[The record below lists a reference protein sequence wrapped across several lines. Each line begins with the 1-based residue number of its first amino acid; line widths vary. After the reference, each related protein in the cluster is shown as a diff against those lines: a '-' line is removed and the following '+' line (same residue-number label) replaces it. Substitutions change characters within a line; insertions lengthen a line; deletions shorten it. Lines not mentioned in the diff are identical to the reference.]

1 MTFKQWLLSELPNP
15 RQSPYTT
22 LYLISLVCLIAFV
35 VISSILLKNKSQ
47 KTKRNV
53 MMVFAIIITVVAVVR
68 KVVNFV
74 KTPDETLH
82 DVLWILLSRPGCAIS
97 ALLAIIAVV
106 VNKKWAYTFASLIG
120 LLCGTAFF
128 ASPAA
133 GFDRELIQFEEVYS
147 IVLHV
152 GFYVMALC
160 FVTYRLAEFKFSQ
173 VKNIAICFGVLAV
186 YVAFLMLTKVEKD
199 PFLFLPNG
207 DVHQLVGGMKY
218 GVFLP
223 LYFVFA
229 TVFFLSFF
237 IIGDRKAVKEFFNKL
252 SKKA

>member
-53 MMVFAIIITVVAVVR
+53 MMVFALTITVVAVVR

-97 ALLAIIAVV
+97 GLLATIAVV
-106 VNKKWAYTFASLIG
+106 INKKWAYTFASLIG

-128 ASPAA
+128 AIVLC
-133 GFDRELIQFEEVYS
+133 FCYS
-147 IVLHV
+147 IFPIFLS
-152 GFYVMALC
+152 
-160 FVTYRLAEFKFSQ
+160 YRRQKGRKGICGQTIQKSLIEVNKKSQ
-173 VKNIAICFGVLAV
+173 DAFCIL
-186 YVAFLMLTKVEKD
+186 AFL
-199 PFLFLPNG
+199 
-207 DVHQLVGGMKY
+207 
-218 GVFLP
+218 
-223 LYFVFA
+223 FV
-229 TVFFLSFF
+229 
-237 IIGDRKAVKEFFNKL
+237 R
-252 SKKA
+252 